1 MTQTPFDTA
10 LQVRELREAAEEY
23 ALSHGAPGTPE
34 YRMARIRFGQR
45 IRTNDDLRHWRAARA
60 KRSRHRAGGARFLTR
75 VERRAPRFGL
85 RALRTAGSGR
95 PDRCGLAV
103 RARRG

>member
-60 KRSRHRAGGARFLTR
+60 KRSRHRAGGHASS
-75 VERRAPRFGL
+75 PGL
-85 RALRTAGSGR
+85 SGALLGSAS
-95 PDRCGLAV
+95 GL
-103 RARRG
+103 